1 MGDRTADEEDEE
13 EEERISRSWEENGVV
28 LQEIEESEESNKD
41 DEGEVSS
48 DSEIITTCFKS
59 RFSNYWFIYLVH
71 WPLFLCLISFYRW

>member
-1 MGDRTADEEDEE
+1 
-13 EEERISRSWEENGVV
+13 

-59 RFSNYWFIYLVH
+59 RFSNY
-71 WPLFLCLISFYRW
+71 